1 MPIKPRYMQTTPAQR
16 TVSLD
21 ASTLGYLDQIAP
33 DNMSEALRY
42 CVQFA
47 MQHPDALFR
56 ATVQHTAAQCR
67 KHQQRYPADA
77 APLPT
82 TYGGHVMTARPAPEP
97 ALKPEPIQSAAV
109 WTQPEPRLV
118 SEPVNERAAQVTE
131 PAAVWTQ
138 PEPIQPQRA
147 HLSEARPGTL
157 EEYLMYADDDD
168 EPAQVAPQ
176 RVEPLEPI
184 VIRGQPLSAAALAA
198 VAAVALTDEEIRA
211 LDPARGGAR
220 PFVG

>member
-16 TVSLD
+16 SVSLD
-21 ASTLGYLDQIAP
+21 ASTLSYLDQIAP
-33 DNMSEALRY
+33 DNVSEALRY

-47 MQHPDALFR
+47 MQHPEALFR

-67 KHQQRYPADA
+67 KHQQRYPANA

-82 TYGGHVMTARPAPEP
+82 TYGGHVMTARPTPEP
-97 ALKPEPIQSAAV
+97 AQVTTPEPIQ
-109 WTQPEPRLV
+109 
-118 SEPVNERAAQVTE
+118 

-147 HLSEARPGTL
+147 HPSEARPDT
-157 EEYLMYADDDD
+157 
-168 EPAQVAPQ
+168 PAQVAPQ
-176 RVEPLEPI
+176 PVAPQVVHTSTP
-184 VIRGQPLSAAALAA
+184 SAAALAA
-198 VAAVALTDEEIRA
+198 VAAIALTDDEIKA
-211 LDPARGGAR
+211 LDPARGGQR

>member
-1 MPIKPRYMQTTPAQR
+1 MPAKPRYMQTTPAQKS
-16 TVSLD
+16 VALD
-21 ASTLGYLDQIAP
+21 ASTLIYLDQIAP
-33 DNMSEALRY
+33 DNISEALRY

-47 MQHPDALFR
+47 MQHPGALFR

-67 KHQQRYPADA
+67 KHQQRYPDNA

-97 ALKPEPIQSAAV
+97 AQVETPEPIQ
-109 WTQPEPRLV
+109 
-118 SEPVNERAAQVTE
+118 

-147 HLSEARPGTL
+147 HPSEARPGTL
-157 EEYLMYADDDD
+157 EEYLMHGDDDDD
-168 EPAQVAPQ
+168 EPAQVALQPAATQ
-176 RVEPLEPI
+176 EPTVL
-184 VIRGQPLSAAALAA
+184 RGQPLSAAALAA
-198 VAAVALTDEEIRA
+198 VAAIALTDEEIRA
-211 LDPARGGAR
+211 LDPARGGQR

>member
-21 ASTLGYLDQIAP
+21 ASALSYLDQIAP
-33 DNMSEALRY
+33 DNISEALRY

-47 MQHPDALFR
+47 MQHPEALFR
-56 ATVQHTAAQCR
+56 ATTQHTAAQCR
-67 KHQQRYPADA
+67 KHQQRYPDNA

-82 TYGGHVMTARPAPEP
+82 TYGGHVMTVLQAPTPATPVEP
-97 ALKPEPIQSAAV
+97 LPIQTATA
-109 WTQPEPRLV
+109 WTP
-118 SEPVNERAAQVTE
+118 T
-131 PAAVWTQ
+131 

-147 HLSEARPGTL
+147 HPSEARPGTL
-157 EEYLMYADDDD
+157 EEYLMYGDDDD
-168 EPAQVAPQ
+168 DTPAQVALQ
-176 RVEPLEPI
+176 RIEPLEPI

-198 VAAVALTDEEIRA
+198 VAAIALTDDEIKA

>member
-1 MPIKPRYMQTTPAQR
+1 MPAKPRYMQTTPSQKSVA
-16 TVSLD
+16 LD
-21 ASTLGYLDQIAP
+21 ASTLSYLDQIAP
-33 DNMSEALRY
+33 DNISEALRY

-67 KHQQRYPADA
+67 KHHQRYQDNAE
-77 APLPT
+77 PLPT
-82 TYGGHVMTARPAPEP
+82 TYGGHVMTVRPAPTPEP
-97 ALKPEPIQSAAV
+97 AQAATPTP
-109 WTQPEPRLV
+109 TQ
-118 SEPVNERAAQVTE
+118 

-147 HLSEARPGTL
+147 HPSEARPGTL
-157 EEYLMYADDDD
+157 EEYLMYGDDDD
-168 EPAQVAPQ
+168 DTPAQVALQ
-176 RVEPLEPI
+176 RIEPLAPM
-184 VIRGQPLSAAALAA
+184 VIHTSTPSAAALAA
-198 VAAVALTDEEIRA
+198 VAAIALTDEEIRA